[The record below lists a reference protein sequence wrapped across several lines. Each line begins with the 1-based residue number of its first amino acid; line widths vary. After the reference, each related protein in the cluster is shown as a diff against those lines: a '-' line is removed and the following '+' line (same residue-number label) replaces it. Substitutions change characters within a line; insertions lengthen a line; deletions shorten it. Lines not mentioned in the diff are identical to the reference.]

1 VLLSNFLPN
10 TSALT
15 RTGIRWSGTE
25 DLAPYH
31 IPQNLELPFDQNH
44 LTFHYSG
51 LKLTEQFDVV
61 YRYMLE
67 GLDKSW
73 SPFTKEGKAD
83 YRNIPH
89 GTYTFIVRARG
100 RNFLWSEEERLSFVV
115 HPPWWLTSWAK
126 MLWVFLILGG
136 LYFIYSIRVR
146 ILMKHQAELKQ
157 TIQERTNQKEEIKS
171 QNSALRQSERE
182 LQASNE
188 ELEAS
193 ENRILKSLEEKE
205 LLLRELY
212 HRTKNNMQVIS
223 SMLSIQSLYTN
234 NDEVK
239 ETLKET
245 KSKVMGMALVHEK
258 LYQAR
263 DLSWI
268 DLKDYITDLVE
279 LLKGSLLPK
288 CTTIEIVTKLENTR
302 SNIDMA
308 IPCGLIINELF
319 TNAIKHGFPNNEKGV
334 IQISL
339 VNNGDEICISVT
351 DNGVGIPAG
360 FDIKNSNSYGLNAV
374 VMLAEHQLGG
384 SITMDDE
391 GETKFVLKFKE
402 ILNAERV

>member
-1 VLLSNFLPN
+1 
-10 TSALT
+10 
-15 RTGIRWSGTE
+15 
-25 DLAPYH
+25 
-31 IPQNLELPFDQNH
+31 
-44 LTFHYSG
+44 
-51 LKLTEQFDVV
+51 
-61 YRYMLE
+61 
-67 GLDKSW
+67 
-73 SPFTKEGKAD
+73 
-83 YRNIPH
+83 
-89 GTYTFIVRARG
+89 
-100 RNFLWSEEERLSFVV
+100 
-115 HPPWWLTSWAK
+115 
-126 MLWVFLILGG
+126 
-136 LYFIYSIRVR
+136 
-146 ILMKHQAELKQ
+146 LKQ